1 MTFYKEL
8 SKYYDIVFK
17 TGENQMAL
25 ITSLIEEG
33 SRILD
38 IGSGTGTY
46 TIPLAKLGYRMV
58 ALDNDHDMIG
68 RLRQK
73 SDALNLE
80 IESFARDMLGL
91 DDLIED
97 AYDGILCIGNTL
109 PHLKNLSEVETFLR
123 IVYDKLADGGVFI
136 IQTINYDWVYNENI
150 SSLPLIDRV
159 ENGVRFE
166 RTYKRLDDDSLEFI
180 GTLSTPD
187 GRVSEASTKL
197 LGLRLNHIEEGLE
210 KAGFEKSIAY
220 GGFDKKDWSID
231 SYATVI
237 VAYKTV

>member
-17 TGENQMAL
+17 TGKHQMAL
-25 ITSLIEEG
+25 ITSLMKEG
-33 SRILD
+33 GRILD

-46 TIPLAKLGYRMV
+46 TIPLAKLGYQMV
-58 ALDNDHDMIG
+58 ALDNDQDMIG
-68 RLRQK
+68 KLRQK
-73 SDALNLE
+73 SDALNLK

-97 AYDGILCIGNTL
+97 EYDGILCIGNTL
-109 PHLKNLSEVETFLR
+109 PHLKSLTEVESFLK

-150 SSLPLIDRV
+150 TSLPLIDRI

-166 RTYKRLDDDSLEFI
+166 RTYKLLDDDSLEFF

-187 GRVSEASTKL
+187 GRVKKASTKL
-197 LGLRLNHIEEGLE
+197 LGLRLSHLEMGLE
-210 KAGFEKSIAY
+210 KAGFGKSIAY
-220 GGFDKKDWSID
+220 GGFDKKDWD
-231 SYATVI
+231 MNSYATVI
-237 VAYKTV
+237 VAYKNA